1 MSDKLPTSSSNSFR
15 WICFGTAVLFGV
27 VLLVLIWDLKRN
39 VNASLDKAQQ
49 AVSEANEAIKIVNE
63 KLPEIVSEV
72 KKGTATLSSVA
83 EDVELIKSVA
93 GIQSGQD
100 RGFRSLAIYADEVQQ
115 ILNEQTADKEATILI
130 EEIFGSDLK
139 EVESIDEFL
148 VGLNREMVAIIL
160 PLAKSKQEVLYR
172 ICRSSPPRRKPFF
185 IQLGDS
191 EPITLEEFIIKHHLE
206 SAELPVYEP

>member
-1 MSDKLPTSSSNSFR
+1 MVNNPSKPSSNSFR
-15 WICFGTAVLFGV
+15 WICFGTAVIFGM
-27 VLLVLIWDLKRN
+27 VLLVLIWDLKQN
-39 VNASLDKAQQ
+39 VNASLNQAQQ
-49 AVSEANEAIKIVNE
+49 TISEANEAIKVVNQ
-63 KLPEIVSEV
+63 KLPEIVDEV

-100 RGFRSLAIYADEVQQ
+100 RGVRSLAIYADEVQQ
-115 ILNEQTADKEATILI
+115 TLIDQTADMEATILI

-148 VGLNREMVAIIL
+148 VGLNREMVAVIL

-185 IQLGDS
+185 IQLGDA
-191 EPITLEEFIIKHHLE
+191 EPVSLEEFLKKHHPE
-206 SAELPVYEP
+206 SAALPVYEP